1 MENGTM
7 TAAETAPPSVTFIKL
22 CLLWT
27 ALHKGGEV
35 PAGCKSVLSEEDVME
50 IRMSPRDGIGNV
62 LDRLDDGSKY
72 YNWWKERHANQMSN
86 DQRDRINFHHRYTNR
101 SLSVIGV
108 LGGIVLILLI
118 VALSTCIKNRRN
130 IMEEPTATY
139 GNQESFARQILIDH
153 IRHLSQTRRSSND
166 SAMTSS
172 DSETN
177 NLPPPS
183 YDDAVKVQGVRNEQ
197 QFSVGSSNNDG
208 EVEGPPEL
216 QPPSYVEALE
226 REVAAE
232 AAEEAGGAG
241 RDFRHYVVQIEV
253 SSSVASEDDGESEGR
268 AGSDQSQHED
278 LADGRST

>member
-1 MENGTM
+1 MFLI
-7 TAAETAPPSVTFIKL
+7 AEHPPESDKGSQYSRKSIFNSVMGIK
-22 CLLWT
+22 
-27 ALHKGGEV
+27 
-35 PAGCKSVLSEEDVME
+35 
-50 IRMSPRDGIGNV
+50 
-62 LDRLDDGSKY
+62 
-72 YNWWKERHANQMSN
+72 
-86 DQRDRINFHHRYTNR
+86 
-101 SLSVIGV
+101 
-108 LGGIVLILLI
+108 
-118 VALSTCIKNRRN
+118 
-130 IMEEPTATY
+130 IME
-139 GNQESFARQILIDH
+139 S
-153 IRHLSQTRRSSND
+153 SSRSHN
-166 SAMTSS
+166 
-172 DSETN
+172 EIFHVGITN
-177 NLPPPS
+177 
-183 YDDAVKVQGVRNEQ
+183 QGVRNEQ